1 MGYALWKRCVTALP
15 GNIAERREGYECRR
29 EISALPVWENEQ
41 EKVLESLKG
50 TSREKMKAM
59 KKFKVIE
66 ESRFLNKQNLK
77 QIVGGKCIGDTNF
90 TICEPGA
97 QLAGGFS
104 TNPMC
109 PGQLRWGTC
118 DIGWDYQGAGACFN
132 NFVTEPCSAK
142 KQYIGPI
149 APPLG

>member
-1 MGYALWKRCVTALP
+1 
-15 GNIAERREGYECRR
+15 
-29 EISALPVWENEQ
+29 
-41 EKVLESLKG
+41 
-50 TSREKMKAM
+50 M

-149 APPLG
+149 APHWVKYFLGRGMLLSLKFRKLTNYIL

>member
-1 MGYALWKRCVTALP
+1 
-15 GNIAERREGYECRR
+15 
-29 EISALPVWENEQ
+29 
-41 EKVLESLKG
+41 
-50 TSREKMKAM
+50 MKAM

-66 ESRFLNKQNLK
+66 ESRFFNKKNLK